1 MSRFTDLFQ
10 TPPAKSAEE
19 VKVSEPIKDEKVV
32 VKAPA
37 PTSTIKAPKKT
48 FKMD

>member
-10 TPPAKSAEE
+10 DPPAKPAEVAPSPE
-19 VKVSEPIKDEKVV
+19 PVKVEKVIQ
-32 VKAPA
+32 APA
-37 PTSTIKAPKKT
+37 PASTIKAPKKT